1 MKEYLSEDIIRGKM
15 YDRTIIKKLM
25 SYIMRYRLSALLSI
39 LMVFMATLM
48 FLLGPYIFGYAID
61 HGIVKGD
68 KGMVIKMALL
78 LLGVET
84 FRALLVIVQ
93 SYNIQNIG
101 QKVMM
106 DLRMELFSHI
116 QKLPVSFFD
125 KNPVGRLVTRLTNDI
140 AALGELFSA
149 GIIVV
154 IGDVFIIVGIIVTM
168 FLLNVKLALAALCV
182 FPVIM
187 IISIFFGRRIKIAF
201 REIKRKL
208 ARINSYLNENITG
221 MKTIQLF
228 NREKKNYETFD
239 SVNKDYLNEQVRY
252 MRYYALFQPALNIMN
267 ALSIAL
273 ILWYGAIRYF
283 SNDLTLGIL
292 VAFFAYIQGIFDPIR
307 DIVEKYNIFQG
318 AMASAERV
326 FGLMKESPEN
336 DYDKL
341 TLGKGTTLQEVEGR
355 IEFKDVWFAY
365 NNSDYVLKELS
376 FKIDSGQSLA
386 LVGATGSGKTSVAN
400 VLTRLYEID
409 RGVILLDNK
418 NIQNIDKTQLRQIVG
433 VISQDIFLF
442 SGTIRDNISLFN
454 SSSDKRILEIID
466 ELGLTHFIN
475 RMTQGLDTEVAER
488 GANLSA
494 GERQFIS
501 FARIL
506 AYDPDILILDEATSN
521 IDPVS
526 ESLIQNAIKKV
537 TKDRS
542 SIIISHRLSTILN
555 CDRILVLSKG
565 EKVEEGTHETLM
577 RSQGLYS
584 QLYKLYLKKEML

>member
-1 MKEYLSEDIIRGKM
+1 MKEYLSEDIIRGKL

-48 FLLGPYIFGYAID
+48 FLLGPYLFGYAID

-68 KGMVIKMALL
+68 KGMVIKIALL

-84 FRALLVIVQ
+84 LRALLVIVQ

-116 QKLPVSFFD
+116 QTLPVSFFD

-168 FLLNVKLALAALCV
+168 FLLNIKLALVALCV
-182 FPVIM
+182 LPVM
-187 IISIFFGRRIKIAF
+187 LIISIYFGKRIKIAF

-239 SVNKDYLNEQVRY
+239 SINKDYLHEQVRY
-252 MRYYALFQPALNIMN
+252 VRYYALFQPVLNIMN
-267 ALSIAL
+267 ALSVAL

-292 VAFFAYIQGIFDPIR
+292 VAFFAYIQGVFDPIR

-326 FGLMKESPEN
+326 FGLMKEPSEN

-341 TLGKGTTLQEVEGR
+341 TPGKGAPLQEVEGR

-376 FKIDSGQSLA
+376 FRIDSGQSLA

-454 SSSDKRILEIID
+454 SSSDERILEIID

-475 RMTQGLDTEVAER
+475 RMPQGLDTEVAER
-488 GANLSA
+488 GSNLSA

-506 AYDPDILILDEATSN
+506 IYNPDILILDEATSN

-526 ESLIQNAIKKV
+526 EVLIQNAIKKI

-542 SIIISHRLSTILN
+542 SIIISHRLSTILSCN
-555 CDRILVLSKG
+555 RILVLSKG

-577 RSQGLYS
+577 RARGLYS
-584 QLYKLYLKKEML
+584 QLYKLYLKKEKT

>member
-1 MKEYLSEDIIRGKM
+1 
-15 YDRTIIKKLM
+15 
-25 SYIMRYRLSALLSI
+25 
-39 LMVFMATLM
+39 
-48 FLLGPYIFGYAID
+48 
-61 HGIVKGD
+61 
-68 KGMVIKMALL
+68 
-78 LLGVET
+78 
-84 FRALLVIVQ
+84 
-93 SYNIQNIG
+93 
-101 QKVMM
+101 
-106 DLRMELFSHI
+106 
-116 QKLPVSFFD
+116 
-125 KNPVGRLVTRLTNDI
+125 
-140 AALGELFSA
+140 
-149 GIIVV
+149 VV
-154 IGDVFIIVGIIVTM
+154 
-168 FLLNVKLALAALCV
+168 
-182 FPVIM
+182 
-187 IISIFFGRRIKIAF
+187 
-201 REIKRKL
+201 
-208 ARINSYLNENITG
+208 
-221 MKTIQLF
+221 
-228 NREKKNYETFD
+228 
-239 SVNKDYLNEQVRY
+239 
-252 MRYYALFQPALNIMN
+252 
-267 ALSIAL
+267 
-273 ILWYGAIRYF
+273 
-283 SNDLTLGIL
+283 
-292 VAFFAYIQGIFDPIR
+292 FFAYIQGIFDPIR

-341 TLGKGTTLQEVEGR
+341 TLGKGAPLQEVEGR

-376 FKIDSGQSLA
+376 FKIDSGKSLA

-433 VISQDIFLF
+433 MISQDIFLF

-475 RMTQGLDTEVAER
+475 RMSQGLDTEVAER

-577 RSQGLYS
+577 RAQGLYS
-584 QLYKLYLKKEML
+584 QLYKFYIKKEML